1 MPLINRLGESNYN
14 KKGEKITIIEYI
26 NNQDISIQFEDG
38 VIVKH
43 KTYKNFKDG
52 SVKHPIRYE
61 ETIGYYIEKEL
72 KLNINDIW
80 NWDKNNENGIYPY
93 ETPQQSNKKI
103 WLYCLKCDYH
113 NDYGGYTVTCSHFY
127 EGNRCS
133 YCRRQKSLHPKDSL
147 SYNYPDVA
155 KMIAIPENKLTLDD
169 CYKIAPNSNKKY
181 YVKCLEC
188 GSISNGKKYV
198 SNIVKRHYS
207 CPICGDKIRVPE
219 KFMSNVLTEL
229 NIDFI
234 PHLSNINFEWCE
246 KYIYDFYL
254 PNYNIIIETN
264 GSQHYREPGKQWGVS
279 LRKEQSNDE
288 VKFKIAK
295 SHVNGYIVID
305 CRYSDFKWLKKKT
318 NEELSKYFDTSNLD
332 WNLIWKNTH
341 KSKCFETWKLW
352 NSGIHDVVKIGNI
365 LKINR
370 GLVVKFLKRGV
381 ECDKCDYTIEESKR
395 IGYNK
400 NRGRNHHSSREVY
413 CITTYKKFDSICE
426 AEEYFGMGRSNISS
440 CCNGERK
447 YAGKLKDG
455 TKLKWMYY
463 EDYIKECEVDKDE

>member
-38 VIVKH
+38 IIIKH
-43 KTYKNFKDG
+43 RSYSDFKNG

-133 YCRRQKSLHPKDSL
+133 YCRKQNKLHPRDSL
-147 SYNYPDVA
+147 AYNYPKIA
-155 KMIAIPENKLTLDD
+155 KMIAIPKNNLTFED
-169 CYKIAPNSNKKY
+169 CYKISCHSNRKFY
-181 YVKCLEC
+181 FKCLDC
-188 GSISNGKKYV
+188 NAISRDKKLL
-198 SNIVKRHYS
+198 SNIVKRGYS
-207 CPICGDKIRVPE
+207 CYICGDRINIPE
-219 KFMSNVLTEL
+219 KFML
-229 NIDFI
+229 NILNQLKIDYI
-234 PHLSNINFEWCE
+234 LHLSKTNFTWCNNYE
-246 KYIYDFYL
+246 YDFYISSL
-254 PNYNIIIETN
+254 NIIIETH
-264 GSQHYREPGKQWGVS
+264 GGQHYVQPGGNWGK
-279 LRKEQSNDE
+279 LDEIKMNDL
-288 VKFKIAK
+288 FKYKCAK
-295 SHVNGYIVID
+295 NHIDNYIIID
-305 CRYSDFKWLKKKT
+305 CRYSELNWMKENIIK
-318 NEELSKYFDTSNLD
+318 ELSDYFDLTKVD
-332 WNLIWKNTH
+332 WELAWEESQNSLCVKAW
-341 KSKCFETWKLW
+341 ELW
-352 NSGIHDVVKIGNI
+352 NSGIHDVVKIGDM

-370 GLVVKFLKRGV
+370 SLVVKFLKRGV

-395 IGYNK
+395 VGYNK
-400 NRGRNHHSSREVY
+400 NRGRNHYGSREVY
-413 CITTYKKFDSICE
+413 CITIDKKFDSICE
-426 AEEYFGMGRSNISS
+426 AEEYFGMGKSNISS
-440 CCNGERK
+440 CCNGEREH
-447 YAGKLKDG
+447 AGKLKDG

-463 EDYIKECEVDKDE
+463 EDYIKECEEKNE